1 MLNRY
6 HHDRHNLLEFLLSSG
21 STRSRSGASI
31 DLAGVDL
38 DSVSPDYVIECVLSG
53 TEFLFSLNPFKALF
67 CILLFFSFNF
77 RTFVS
82 GSEFDP
88 SEATRRYFESL
99 RYPITVKT

>member
-67 CILLFFSFNF
+67 CILLFFFLLI
-77 RTFVS
+77 FVLS
-82 GSEFDP
+82 YQEV
-88 SEATRRYFESL
+88 SL
-99 RYPITVKT
+99 IPRKPLGGTSSR